1 MKHYKYITTQIRL
14 AYLSKPALQVNIHEQ
29 IKETIAQR
37 KRILQQLEDKTRIAR
52 RIEWYINPGQAA

>member
-1 MKHYKYITTQIRL
+1 MKHNKYITTQTKL
-14 AYLSKPALQVNIHEQ
+14 AYLTRAVSPVNIHEQ
-29 IKETIAQR
+29 LKETIAER